1 MKKKTFI
8 LLLLSGS
15 LSCQA
20 QAWKTLKSVL
30 GKSIELNSKE
40 EDLFNEKLKTNE
52 QVKEK
57 ENYLGIS
64 GAVAVF
70 IGRVSGQKSGNG
82 KHIRSPLQFYRTSK
96 RAKSGNGKHI
106 RSRLRFYRMSKR
118 AKIRQRETYPESV
131 AVFIAP
137 ENKVKYPPH
146 QS

>member
-1 MKKKTFI
+1 MQAKLIMKKKTFI
-8 LLLLSGS
+8 LLLLSGT

-40 EDLFNEKLKTNE
+40 QDLFNEKLKTNE

-64 GAVAVF
+64 GVVAVF
-70 IGRVSGQKSGNG
+70 IGRVSRQKSGNG

-96 RAKSGNGKHI
+96 RAK
-106 RSRLRFYRMSKR
+106 
-118 AKIRQRETYPESV
+118 IRQW
-131 AVFIAP
+131 
-137 ENKVKYPPH
+137 
-146 QS
+146 